1 MPLLY
6 LSALALT
13 PAVHAAQVECQR
25 IPNWEKV
32 LEKQTRWIVIGEIHG
47 SNEVPEAFADAVC
60 LTGQSKPV
68 VVAVEQPTSDQLAI
82 DSFLQSDGGAV
93 AQSAF
98 LKAQMWNS
106 DVKDGRSSEA
116 YFRLF
121 ERLRRMLAAGLI
133 ERVVAFQPSAFATQP
148 TPAEYEQAMAEILM
162 AAGQPDVTVI
172 ALVGN
177 VHAMRAEVPWQPTYI
192 PMAGR
197 LPREETVSLNTSA
210 NGGAAWNCQ
219 AADTCG
225 PQSSPA
231 TTLAERI
238 AGVAL
243 DAKDEW
249 YSGTLNLGVPTTAS
263 PPKTGAEHV
272 HP

>member
-1 MPLLY
+1 MLLLY

-13 PAVHAAQVECQR
+13 PAAPAAQIECQR

-32 LEKQTRWIVIGEIHG
+32 LENQPRWIVIGEIHG
-47 SNEVPEAFADAVC
+47 SNEVPEAFANAVC
-60 LTGQSKPV
+60 LTAQSNPV
-68 VVAVEQPTSDQLAI
+68 LVAVEQPTSDQLAI
-82 DSFLQSDGGAV
+82 DGFMQSDGGAV

-121 ERLRRMLAAGLI
+121 ESLRRMLAAGLI
-133 ERVVAFQPSAFATQP
+133 EKVVAFQPSTFTTQP
-148 TPAEYEQAMAEILM
+148 TPAEYEQAMAEILI
-162 AAGQPDVTVI
+162 AAGQPDITVI

-177 VHAMRAEVPWQPTYI
+177 VHAMRTEVPWQPTYI

-210 NGGAAWNCQ
+210 KGGAAWNCQ
-219 AADTCG
+219 GADKCG

-231 TTLAERI
+231 TAPGEQV
-238 AGVAL
+238 AGVEL
-243 DAKDEW
+243 DAEEGW

-263 PPKTGAEHV
+263 PPKSGVEHAR
-272 HP
+272 P